1 MASFTQ
7 SKNGIFI
14 LGILAGI
21 AIGLILQK
29 RLKVIKEDNE
39 QKV

>member
-1 MASFTQ
+1 METFIY

-21 AIGLILQK
+21 GIGLILQK
-29 RLKVIKEDNE
+29 RLKVIKEDSE